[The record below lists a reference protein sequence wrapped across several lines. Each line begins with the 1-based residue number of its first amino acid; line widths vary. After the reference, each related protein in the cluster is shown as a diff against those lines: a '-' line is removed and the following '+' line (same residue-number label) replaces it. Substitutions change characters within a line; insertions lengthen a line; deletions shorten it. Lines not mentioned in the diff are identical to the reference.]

1 MEYKICRADE
11 LYHYGVLGMK
21 WGRRRY
27 QNRDGTLTE
36 AGKKRLA
43 KESADLEKKEQ
54 VMKNRKETQAK
65 IDALAARRKALDD
78 DDKKLKGE
86 DTEKP
91 RKKNVKDMIDSEL
104 KAAAL
109 RAQQEWQY
117 MDYNKR
123 MNDIREQERQR
134 KRNSP
139 ARKFVVEAL
148 HKIADQPIANA
159 TKGAL
164 EKNLKE
170 ALGVDKSRNNNP
182 KDKQKGQ
189 AEGGKNKQKDQS
201 NKGKKTKNDF
211 DMKDVANE
219 LKDIINE
226 ERSDVKEIVNFFKE
240 FDNIVLDNRREH

>member
-1 MEYKICRADE
+1 MEYKICRTDE

-27 QNRDGTLTE
+27 QNKDGTLTE

-43 KESADLEKKEQ
+43 KESADLDAKEQ
-54 VMKNRKETQAK
+54 VMKNRKETKAK
-65 IDALAARRKALDD
+65 LDSLEARRKALDD

-86 DTEKP
+86 DPEKP
-91 RKKNVKDMIDSEL
+91 RKKNVKDMTDAEL

-123 MNDIREQERQR
+123 MDDIREQERQR

-182 KDKQKGQ
+182 DKPKDQ
-189 AEGGKNKQKDQS
+189 AEGGKKKQKDQS
-201 NKGKKTKNDF
+201 NKGKKPKNDF
-211 DMKDVANE
+211 DMTDVTNE
-219 LKDIINE
+219 LKKIINE
-226 ERSDVKEIVNFFKE
+226 ERSDVKEIANFFKE
-240 FDNIVLDNRREH
+240 FDNIIIDNQRER